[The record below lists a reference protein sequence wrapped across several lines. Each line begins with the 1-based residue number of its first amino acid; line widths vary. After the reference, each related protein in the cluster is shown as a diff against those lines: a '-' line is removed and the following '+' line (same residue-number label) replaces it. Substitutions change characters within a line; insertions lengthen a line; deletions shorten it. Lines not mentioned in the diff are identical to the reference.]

1 GSKGTVFNMAYCQ
14 QAVCNASRASIMTG
28 LRPDQE
34 GVTNLVNHFREKIP
48 DVVTLPQVFIKNGYE
63 AVAIGKI
70 YHGSAKAQDPIS
82 WTEPSILNV
91 SKKGDE
97 YALPKNK
104 TGKKASSYELAD
116 VGDDAYEDG
125 QIANAAIK
133 QLSEFKNTGKPFFL
147 AVGIKKPHL
156 PFSAPKKYWDLYDS

>member
-1 GSKGTVFNMAYCQ
+1 MKKIVLPIFIVLIGIAMAFSINKENSNPKLNVLFIAVDDLRPTLGCYGDSLAKTQNMDILGSKGTVFNMAYCQ

-70 YHGSAKAQDPIS
+70 YHGSARAQDSLS
-82 WTEPSILNV
+82 WTKPSILNI
-91 SKKGDE
+91 SKKG
-97 YALPKNK
+97 
-104 TGKKASSYELAD
+104 
-116 VGDDAYEDG
+116 
-125 QIANAAIK
+125 
-133 QLSEFKNTGKPFFL
+133 
-147 AVGIKKPHL
+147 
-156 PFSAPKKYWDLYDS
+156 